1 MSAMSTDGPG
11 RRSGAGERPNDP
23 TAPAWVP
30 SPASD
35 ADDSVQEAVQK
46 ALLERPSV
54 SIRARITLAFLLFL
68 ALSAGSVFTSW
79 FLVSQAQRKLEL
91 LVLVD
96 RLTIEV
102 QQARRFEKNYLLY
115 GTNLA
120 DALEHARQASE
131 LLAAH
136 LRTGERDVA
145 LTESNLATLARDL
158 DRYEELLAALA
169 TGERTQPGANRA
181 ALIASVREHGTGTT
195 SMVLEMAARE
205 RQSVQDMLAA
215 AKRVPLF
222 LLGVTLFLTVYVAS
236 FLPRQI
242 LGPLTRLVNATQRI
256 AAGDFRPLMPARRYR
271 DEFSNLSVAINRMIH
286 ELERRYQ
293 IVVESHK
300 LRAVGTL
307 TAGIAHELNN
317 PLNNITLTATTLR
330 QFHAKLSEPERIEM
344 LDDLVSEADRS
355 QTIVRNLLD
364 FTRQTEAKVEAL
376 DLRKLLEDVVALAQ
390 NQIRLHGC
398 TVEVDVPANLPVV
411 HGDRN
416 LLSQVFLNLL
426 LNALDALDKGGT
438 VRVGAGREPGFVAAY
453 VTDNGCGIPPH
464 ILGSILDPFFSTK
477 ATGKGTGLGLSM
489 SRSIAR
495 RHGGDI
501 RVQSAPGAGSTFTVL
516 LPATPVEAPLSSA
529 ANPA

>member
-1 MSAMSTDGPG
+1 MS
-11 RRSGAGERPNDP
+11 RERPDRRAFAGQPPSEPVASSFVPFPTDDP
-23 TAPAWVP
+23 AEE
-30 SPASD
+30 
-35 ADDSVQEAVQK
+35 SVREAAQK

-68 ALSAGSVFTSW
+68 ALSAGSVLTSW
-79 FLVSQAQRKLEL
+79 SLVSQAQRKLQL

-136 LRTGERDVA
+136 LQSGERDVA
-145 LTESNLATLARDL
+145 LTDTNLAILARDL
-158 DRYEELLAALA
+158 DRYEELLTALA
-169 TGERTQPGANRA
+169 EGDQARANASRA
-181 ALIASVREHGTGTT
+181 ALVASVREHGTGTT
-195 SMVLEMAARE
+195 SMVLEMAANE
-205 RQSVQDMLAA
+205 RRSVEDMLAA

-236 FLPRQI
+236 FLARQI
-242 LGPLTRLVNATQRI
+242 LGPLTRLLNATQRI

-271 DEFSNLSVAINRMIH
+271 DEFSDLSVAINRMIH
-286 ELERRYQ
+286 ELEHRYQ

-330 QFHAKLSEPERIEM
+330 QFHAKLDDAERLEM
-344 LDDLVSEADRS
+344 LDDLVNEADRS
-355 QTIVRNLLD
+355 QSIVRNLLD
-364 FTRQTEAKVEAL
+364 FTRQTEAKVEPL
-376 DLRKLLEDVVALAQ
+376 DLGRLVEDVVALAQ

-398 TVEVDVPANLPVV
+398 TVDVEIPPNLPVV

-426 LNALDALDKGGT
+426 LNALDALDKGGE
-438 VRVGAGREPGFVAAY
+438 VQVGASRESGFVATH
-453 VTDNGCGIPPH
+453 VTDNGCGIPQHVLP
-464 ILGSILDPFFSTK
+464 SIFDPFFSTK
-477 ATGKGTGLGLSM
+477 STGKGTGLGLSM
-489 SRSIAR
+489 SRNIVR

-501 RVQSAPGAGSTFTVL
+501 RVRSAPGEGSTFTVL
-516 LPATPVEAPLSSA
+516 LPTTMVGAELSAPRGQG
-529 ANPA
+529 

>member
-1 MSAMSTDGPG
+1 MRTDEPG
-11 RRSGAGERPNDP
+11 GRSGADERPSDPTGSAFVPFPANDP
-23 TAPAWVP
+23 
-30 SPASD
+30 
-35 ADDSVQEAVQK
+35 ADDSVQEAAQK

-79 FLVSQAQRKLEL
+79 FLVSQAQRKLQL

-136 LRTGERDVA
+136 LQTGERDVA
-145 LTESNLATLARDL
+145 LTETNLATLARDL

-169 TGERTQPGANRA
+169 ANERTQAGATSRA
-181 ALIASVREHGTGTT
+181 ALVASVREHGTGTT

-222 LLGVTLFLTVYVAS
+222 LLGVTLLLTLYVAS

-330 QFHAKLSEPERIEM
+330 QFHGKLSEPEQIEM

-364 FTRQTEAKVEAL
+364 FTRQTEATVEAL

-390 NQIRLHGC
+390 NQVRLHGC
-398 TVEVDVPANLPVV
+398 TVEVDVPAHLPVV

-464 ILGSILDPFFSTK
+464 ILGSIFDPFFSTK

-501 RVQSAPGAGSTFTVL
+501 RVQSTPGAGSTFTVL
-516 LPATPVEAPLSSA
+516 LPVTPVEAPLSSVA
-529 ANPA
+529 SQA

>member
-1 MSAMSTDGPG
+1 MSSEWPDRRASAVGP
-11 RRSGAGERPNDP
+11 PNDRARP
-23 TAPAWVP
+23 PFV
-30 SPASD
+30 SFG
-35 ADDSVQEAVQK
+35 ADDPAEDSVREAAQK

-54 SIRARITLAFLLFL
+54 SIRARITLAFLLVL
-68 ALSAGSVFTSW
+68 ALSAGSALTSW
-79 FLVSQAQRKLEL
+79 WLVSQAQRKLQL
-91 LVLVD
+91 LVVVD

-136 LRTGERDVA
+136 LQTGERDVA
-145 LTESNLATLARDL
+145 LTDSNLAILARDL
-158 DRYEELLAALA
+158 DRYEELLTALA
-169 TGERTQPGANRA
+169 ESDQTRANEGRA
-181 ALIASVREHGTGTT
+181 ALVASVREHGTGTT
-195 SMVLEMAARE
+195 SMVLQMAASE
-205 RQSVQDMLAA
+205 RRSVEDMLAA

-222 LLGVTLFLTVYVAS
+222 LTVYVAS
-236 FLPRQI
+236 FLARQI

-271 DEFSNLSVAINRMIH
+271 DEFSNLSVAINRMIQ
-286 ELERRYQ
+286 ELEHRYE
-293 IVVESHK
+293 IVLESHK

-330 QFHAKLSEPERIEM
+330 QFHAKLDDAERMEM
-344 LDDLVSEADRS
+344 LDDLVKEADRS

-376 DLRKLLEDVVALAQ
+376 DLGRLVEDVVALAQ

-398 TVEVDVPANLPVV
+398 MVEVAVPANLPVV

-416 LLSQVFLNLL
+416 LLSQVFVNLL

-438 VRVGAGREPGFVAAY
+438 VKVGASRESGFVAIH
-453 VTDNGCGIPPH
+453 VVDDGCGIPPH
-464 ILGSILDPFFSTK
+464 ILPSIFDPFFSTK
-477 ATGKGTGLGLSM
+477 STGKGTGLGLSM
-489 SRSIAR
+489 SRNIVR
-495 RHGGDI
+495 HHGGDI
-501 RVQSAPGAGSTFTVL
+501 KVTSTPGEGSTFTVL
-516 LPATPVEAPLSSA
+516 LPTTMVGAELSA
-529 ANPA
+529 ARSRPDQPD